1 MFFSKQ
7 NKAPSSEGSIGR
19 DASVC
24 EAAAAAADCEGNVA
38 VSDTENESRSKSIF
52 SHGSDAGAENMR
64 KEEQTQHTCQEMEL
78 KVHQSS
84 EHMDSWD
91 QTKEHDSPAADF
103 PSETG
108 QDSQLTSGVA
118 GIDQFLRQ
126 REKPESVSSDASEQ
140 GSVGLEPLTP
150 SEVLEYEATEMLHKD
165 DNSSANSNDT
175 VSDETGGSPGGSR
188 AETAVDLAEGK
199 ERS

>member
-1 MFFSKQ
+1 M
-7 NKAPSSEGSIGR
+7 G
-19 DASVC
+19 
-24 EAAAAAADCEGNVA
+24 
-38 VSDTENESRSKSIF
+38 
-52 SHGSDAGAENMR
+52 
-64 KEEQTQHTCQEMEL
+64 KEEQTQHTCQEMEP
-78 KVHQSS
+78 KVHRSS
-84 EHMDSWD
+84 EHTNSCD
-91 QTKEHDSPAADF
+91 QSKEHNSPAAEF
-103 PSETG
+103 SSETG
-108 QDSQLTSGVA
+108 QNSQLMSGVA

-140 GSVGLEPLTP
+140 GSVGLEPLMP
-150 SEVLEYEATEMLHKD
+150 SEVLEFEATEMLHKG